1 MAEWTNTILQGLL
14 LGGLYAMFATG
25 LSLTFG
31 IMRIVNVAHGDMII
45 VSAYMAFWLV
55 ETFGIDPFLSLA
67 IVIPVMAVLG
77 YALQRSMLSRALS
90 GGILVPLMVTY
101 GLSVIL
107 QNVLMELFSA
117 NSRAMRVEGL
127 DTASLSLGAGIAV
140 GVYPLIVMCTAIAVI
155 FALQLVFAKTPL
167 GRSFRATSDDQST
180 AQLMG
185 IDNRKVY
192 ALAMALSF
200 AIVALAGVYLGM
212 RTTFDPTAGPSRLLY
227 AFEAVV
233 IGGLGSL
240 WGTLAG
246 GMVLGVSQAIG
257 FRLDPGWGVLSS
269 HLAFLVIL
277 VLRPRGLFPRMRER

>member
-1 MAEWTNTILQGLL
+1 MAEWINTILQGLL

-45 VSAYMAFWLV
+45 VSAYMAYWLV
-55 ETFGIDPFLSLA
+55 ETFGIDPFTSLA
-67 IVIPVMAVLG
+67 IVIPVMAVVG
-77 YALQRSMLSRALS
+77 YFLQRAVLSRSLS

-107 QNVLMELFSA
+107 QNVLQELFSA

-127 DTASLSLGAGIAV
+127 DTASLSLGGGVAV
-140 GVYPLIVMCTAIAVI
+140 GVYPLIVMCTAVVVIAG
-155 FALQLVFAKTPL
+155 LQFVFAKTPL
-167 GRSFRATSDDQST
+167 GRSFRATSDDQTT

-192 ALAMALSF
+192 ALAMAISLG
-200 AIVALAGVYLGM
+200 IVALAGVYLGM
-212 RTTFDPTAGPSRLLY
+212 RTTFDPSAGPSRLLY

-269 HLAFLVIL
+269 HIAFLFIL
-277 VLRPRGLFPRMRER
+277 VVRPRGLFPRMRER

>member
-1 MAEWTNTILQGLL
+1 MTEWTNTILQGLL
-14 LGGLYAMFATG
+14 LGGLYALFATG

-31 IMRIVNVAHGDMII
+31 IMRIVNVAHGDLII
-45 VSAYMAFWLV
+45 VSAYMAYWLV
-55 ETFGIDPFLSLA
+55 ETFSINPFYSLA
-67 IVIPVMAVLG
+67 IVIPIMAVVG
-77 YALQRSMLSRALS
+77 YVLQRGVLSHALS

-107 QNVLMELFSA
+107 QNVLQELFTA
-117 NSRAMRVEGL
+117 NSRAMRIEGL
-127 DTASLSLGAGIAV
+127 DTASLSLGGGIAV
-140 GVYPLIVMCTAIAVI
+140 GVYPLIVMCTAIVVI
-155 FALQLVFAKTPL
+155 AGLQFIFAKTTL
-167 GRSFRATSDDQST
+167 GRSFRATSDDQVT

-192 ALAMALSF
+192 ALAMAISLG
-200 AIVALAGVYLGM
+200 IVALAGVYLGM
-212 RTTFDPTAGPSRLLY
+212 RTTFDPSAGPSRLLY

-269 HLAFLVIL
+269 HIAFLVIL
-277 VLRPRGLFPRMRER
+277 VVRPRGLFPRMRER